1 MKKSNLKN
9 KFVLSTDLVSVE
21 PEPVSISDEESKNLP
36 KNQAKTIKVLQEQL
50 SLKISSEIKKNFQ
63 VWCVRNNKTMKDAL
77 EECLDEYVKNRS

>member
-21 PEPVSISDEESKNLP
+21 PEPVLISDAESKNLP
-36 KNQAKTIKVLQEQL
+36 KNQTKTIKVLQEQL